1 MVIAIINAGQE
12 SACKA
17 YWVAEERRKK
27 GPAHTRI
34 QLDHYWRWR
43 EEKKKVEL
51 ELLHFLQRHIS
62 ASTTVY

>member
-12 SACKA
+12 SACEA
-17 YWVAEERRKK
+17 YWVAEERGKK

-43 EEKKKVEL
+43 KKKKGWI

-62 ASTTVY
+62 ASTTV

>member
-12 SACKA
+12 SACEA

-27 GPAHTRI
+27 GSSAHANPIGSLLTMERG
-34 QLDHYWRWR
+34 
-43 EEKKKVEL
+43 EKKVEL

-62 ASTTVY
+62 ASTTV